1 MDEPTYSDADAA
13 IIMEGIARKLESGH
27 YNQSEAALRLAELMR
42 ELEGVTSHTGQI
54 KSQGRVS
61 FGRPNEGAVG
71 IAVFVPD
78 A

>member
-13 IIMEGIARKLESGH
+13 IIMEEIARRLESG
-27 YNQSEAALRLAELMR
+27 YYDQSDAAHRLAELMR
-42 ELEGVTSHTGQI
+42 ELEGVRSHTGRV

-61 FGRPNEGAVG
+61 FGRPNEGASG